1 MMNNNKTNV
10 QVTVIHTILRGEQRE
25 TEEGEGGKEI
35 EEILAVGPFS
45 KTGPF
50 YLWVTAILTVKV
62 FTSLFC
68 FMLFYVFITYIFCIF
83 LSF

>member
-10 QVTVIHTILRGEQRE
+10 QVTVIHIILRGEQRE
-25 TEEGEGGKEI
+25 TEGEGGKER

-45 KTGPF
+45 KTGSSS
-50 YLWVTAILTVKV
+50 LLLTTILTVKV

-68 FMLFYVFITYIFCIF
+68 FMLFYVLPKFSVYF
-83 LSF
+83 